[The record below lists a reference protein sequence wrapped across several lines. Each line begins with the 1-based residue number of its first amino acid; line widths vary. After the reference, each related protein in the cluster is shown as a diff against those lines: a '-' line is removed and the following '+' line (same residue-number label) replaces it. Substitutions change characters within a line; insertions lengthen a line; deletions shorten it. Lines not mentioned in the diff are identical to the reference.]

1 MKLKKLIIK
10 GFKKFSEETTFDFSQ
25 AQNTNTISGKNGSGK
40 TTIADSLL
48 LVQQG
53 YFFQK
58 LEQNF
63 PEHNFTFNAR
73 EIFLSKLNDT
83 LCAKTAAITVHFIL
97 DENTVVVVTLNA
109 ESTSETINWSLS
121 ISPEDSERLDQYW
134 NLENPT
140 EVIVFIES
148 NKHYNETNTP
158 FSELN
163 ITTKNELALSRESW
177 LTLNMI
183 FSPRET
189 FHLLY
194 KNLLMDYAYERLIPT
209 KGKQDLYFKLAALLF
224 KQLFPHISFSNFS
237 LNNFR
242 PDEIVNLVT
251 NNETGGKKYDMRHL
265 SAGEK
270 TVFYLFLYL
279 NLVGRISILLV
290 DEPENHLHED
300 LICKFAKLLNQLCN
314 EEESYIETIKGL
326 QGSRPLLSKVNAY
339 LPTSSSNK
347 ISQAFFFTHSKVL
360 IMSLFDIG
368 SNFALENTGVTL
380 LEYETCEKKLRELGV
395 SSLYSKILF
404 VEGEQEIEL
413 LTPMCQQNN
422 VKIEKIGNCERLI
435 EIYNGIKEVEQHI
448 YNLHFV
454 FLLDR
459 DVTNDE
465 KVQGFIGNP
474 EFILLDRHE
483 IENYLL
489 DIDIWVNTAKKLSAV
504 PESITSTVI
513 EDILKDVADQQIPTL
528 KQLYLNNKVRSDILD
543 YHINVKHREIPVDT
557 ENDYKNYIDNLL
569 SEHQIRSLKSSAYQR
584 FQDSELR
591 YNQTTWD
598 WISLC
603 PGKQV
608 VNIAST
614 KVGTLVGVTQNRF
627 KTELLKV
634 SSSEQSSPYNQLLN
648 LIKQKLS
655 IN

>member
-1 MKLKKLIIK
+1 MQLIKLVIK

-25 AQNTNTISGKNGSGK
+25 AKNTNTISGKNGSGK

-48 LVQQG
+48 LVQQA

-58 LEQNF
+58 LQSKF
-63 PEHNFTFNAR
+63 PESNFTFNAK
-73 EIFLSKLNDT
+73 EFFLSKLNDT
-83 LCAKTAAITVHFIL
+83 LCARTAAITVDFIL
-97 DENTVVVVTLNA
+97 EDTTVVVITLNA
-109 ESTSETINWSLS
+109 EVTPDTINWNLS
-121 ISPEDSERLDQYW
+121 ISPEDVEKLDQYW

-163 ITTKNELALSRESW
+163 ITTRNELALSRESW

-209 KGKQDLYFKLAALLF
+209 KGKQDLYFKLATLLF

-251 NNETGGKKYDMRHL
+251 NSETGGKKYDMRHL

-314 EEESYIETIKGL
+314 NEETYIQTIKKMP
-326 QGSRPLLSKVNAY
+326 GSASLVSKVNSY
-339 LPTSSSNK
+339 LPITSSNK
-347 ISQAFFFTHSKVL
+347 ISQTFFFTHSKVL
-360 IMSLFDIG
+360 IMSLFNIG
-368 SNFALENTGVTL
+368 SNFALENTGLTL
-380 LEYETCEKKLRELGV
+380 LQYETCEKKLRELGV

-413 LTPMCQQNN
+413 LTPMCQQHN
-422 VKIEKIGNCERLI
+422 VTIEKIGNCERLI
-435 EIYNGIKEVEQHI
+435 EIYTGIKEVEQHI
-448 YNLHFV
+448 HNQHFV

-465 KVQGFIGNP
+465 RVQAFIDNP
-474 EFILLDRHE
+474 EFILLGRHE

-489 DIDIWVNTAKKLSAV
+489 DNDVWLKAAKNLAAE
-504 PESITSTVI
+504 PDSITHEIIST
-513 EDILKDVADQQIPTL
+513 ILKQVADQQIPTL
-528 KQLYLNNKVRSDILD
+528 KKLYLNNKVRNDILD
-543 YHINVKHREIPVDT
+543 YHINVKHRDIPVDT
-557 ENDYKNYIDNLL
+557 EASYTNYINNLL
-569 SEHQIRSLKSSAYQR
+569 SEDQINSLKDSAIQR
-584 FQDSELR
+584 FQESEAK
-591 YNQTTWD
+591 YDQSSWD
-598 WISLC
+598 WICLC

-608 VNIAST
+608 LNIAST
-614 KVGTLVGVTQNRF
+614 EVGRILGITQERF
-627 KTELLKV
+627 KKELLKV
-634 SSSEQSSPYNQLLN
+634 SLSEPSSPYNILLN